1 MIMNN
6 KLSVENINFSY
17 GKKKVLNDISFYCDN
32 GITSILG
39 ANGAGKTTLM
49 KVLIGANKPSTGKVI
64 LNSENLLGYY
74 NNNNII
80 GYLPQNFDT
89 YNNITGY
96 DFLSYVCDIKNVSP
110 TEKKQ
115 YIQQAVQ
122 QFNLENVIYKN
133 IGSYSGGYKRRL
145 GIAQAVIGD
154 PNIVIIDEPTVG
166 LDPEQRLE
174 FRHYLSEIGKE
185 RIVLIS
191 THILEDVELYT
202 NNILIINQGSII
214 FNGST
219 NEAIAEAK
227 SNIYTMNTNVDEL
240 VLINKKVMVIE
251 EKRLENNTIKIKFI
265 SNDNIMDN
273 SELEKEVSLENA
285 YVFFQKCKTSI

>member
-1 MIMNN
+1 MNN
-6 KLSVENINFSY
+6 ILSVKNINFSY
-17 GKKKVLNDISFYCDN
+17 GKKRALNNISFSCNN

-49 KVLIGANKPSTGKVI
+49 KVLIGANKPSTGEVF
-64 LNSENLLGYY
+64 LNTENLLCNS
-74 NNNNII
+74 NNSIM

-89 YNNITGY
+89 YDNITGY
-96 DFLSYVCDIKNVSP
+96 DFLSYVCDIKNINSVK
-110 TEKKQ
+110 KKQ
-115 YIQQAVQ
+115 YIEQVVQ
-122 QFNLENVIYKN
+122 QFNLENVISKN

-154 PNIVIIDEPTVG
+154 PSIVIIDEPTVG

-219 NEAIAEAK
+219 NKAIAQAK
-227 SNIYTMNTNVDEL
+227 NNIYTINVNIDEL
-240 VLINKKVMVIE
+240 TSINKEVMVIE
-251 EKRLENNTIKIKFI
+251 EKRLENNMIKIKFI
-265 SNDNIMDN
+265 ANDNIVNN

>member
-1 MIMNN
+1 MNN
-6 KLSVENINFSY
+6 QLLVENINFSY
-17 GKKKVLNDISFYCDN
+17 NKKNILKDISFSCSN
-32 GITSILG
+32 GIMSVLG

-49 KVLIGANKPSTGKVI
+49 KVLIGANKPSTGKVL
-64 LNSENLLGYY
+64 LNNENLLRDS
-74 NNNNII
+74 NNMI

-89 YNNITGY
+89 YDNITGY
-96 DFLSYVCDIKNVSP
+96 DFLSYVCDIKNVDS

-115 YIQQAVQ
+115 HIDKVVE
-122 QFNLENVIYKN
+122 QFNLKMIISKT
-133 IGSYSGGYKRRL
+133 IRSYSGGYKRRL
-145 GIAQAVIGD
+145 GIAQAVIGN

-202 NNILIINQGSII
+202 NNILIIDQGSII
-214 FNGST
+214 FKGST
-219 NEAIAEAK
+219 SDAIAQAK
-227 SNIYTMNTNVDEL
+227 NSICTINVNVDEL
-240 VLINKKVMVIE
+240 KLINKKVIVIE
-251 EKRLENNTIKIKFI
+251 EKRLENNMIKIKFI
-265 SNDNIMDN
+265 PNDNFIEK

-285 YVFFQKCKTSI
+285 YVFLQKCKTSL

>member
-1 MIMNN
+1 MNN
-6 KLSVENINFSY
+6 QLLVENINFSY
-17 GKKKVLNDISFYCDN
+17 NKKNILKDISFSCSN
-32 GITSILG
+32 GITSVLG

-49 KVLIGANKPSTGKVI
+49 KVLIGANKPSTGKI
-64 LNSENLLGYY
+64 LLNNENLLKDS
-74 NNNNII
+74 NNII

-89 YNNITGY
+89 YDNITGY
-96 DFLSYVCDIKNVSP
+96 DFLSYVCDIKNMDS

-115 YIQQAVQ
+115 HIDKVVE
-122 QFNLENVIYKN
+122 QFNLESIISKT

-145 GIAQAVIGD
+145 GIAQAVIGN
-154 PNIVIIDEPTVG
+154 PNIVVIDEPTVG

-202 NNILIINQGSII
+202 NNILIIDQGSII
-214 FNGST
+214 FKGSASD
-219 NEAIAEAK
+219 AIAQAK
-227 SNIYTMNTNVDEL
+227 NNICTINVNVDEL
-240 VLINKKVMVIE
+240 RLINKKVMVIE
-251 EKRLENNTIKIKFI
+251 EKRLGNNMIKIKFI
-265 SNDNIMDN
+265 PNDNVIEK

-285 YVFFQKCKTSI
+285 YVFLQKCKTSV

>member
-1 MIMNN
+1 MNS
-6 KLSVENINFSY
+6 KLSVANINFSY
-17 GKKKVLNDISFYCDN
+17 GKKKVLNDISFSCDN

-49 KVLIGANKPSTGKVI
+49 KVLIGANKPSTGEVF
-64 LNSENLLGYY
+64 LNSENLLRNS
-74 NNNNII
+74 NNNSIM

-89 YNNITGY
+89 YDNITGY
-96 DFLSYVCDIKNVSP
+96 DFLSYVCDIKNVNSR
-110 TEKKQ
+110 EKKE
-115 YIQQAVQ
+115 YIERAVQ
-122 QFNLENVIYKN
+122 QFNLESVISKN

-145 GIAQAVIGD
+145 GIAQAVVGD

-174 FRHYLSEIGKE
+174 FRHYLSQIGKE

-214 FNGST
+214 FSGST
-219 NEAIAEAK
+219 NEAIAQAK
-227 SNIYTMNTNVDEL
+227 NNIYTMNVNVDEL
-240 VLINKKVMVIE
+240 ALINKKIMIIE
-251 EKRLENNTIKIKFI
+251 EKRLENNMIKIKFI

-285 YVFFQKCKTSI
+285 YVFFQKCKTSL

>member
-1 MIMNN
+1 MNN
-6 KLSVENINFSY
+6 QLLVENINFSY
-17 GKKKVLNDISFYCDN
+17 NKKNILKDISFSCSN
-32 GITSILG
+32 GITSVLG

-49 KVLIGANKPSTGKVI
+49 KVLIGANKPSTGKI
-64 LNSENLLGYY
+64 LLNNENLLKDS
-74 NNNNII
+74 NNII

-89 YNNITGY
+89 YDNITGY
-96 DFLSYVCDIKNVSP
+96 DFLSYVCDIKNVDS

-115 YIQQAVQ
+115 HIDKVVE
-122 QFNLENVIYKN
+122 QFNLESIISKT

-145 GIAQAVIGD
+145 GIAQAVIGN
-154 PNIVIIDEPTVG
+154 PNIVVIDEPTVG

-202 NNILIINQGSII
+202 NNILIIDQGSII
-214 FNGST
+214 FKGSASD
-219 NEAIAEAK
+219 AIAQAK
-227 SNIYTMNTNVDEL
+227 NNICTINVNVDEL
-240 VLINKKVMVIE
+240 RLISKKVMVIE
-251 EKRLENNTIKIKFI
+251 EKRLENNMIKIKFI
-265 SNDNIMDN
+265 QNDNVIKK

-285 YVFFQKCKTSI
+285 YVFLQKCKTSV

>member
-1 MIMNN
+1 MNN
-6 KLSVENINFSY
+6 QLLVENINFSY
-17 GKKKVLNDISFYCDN
+17 NKKNILKDISFSCSN
-32 GITSILG
+32 GIMSVLG

-49 KVLIGANKPSTGKVI
+49 KVLIGANKPSTGKVL
-64 LNSENLLGYY
+64 LNNENLLRDS
-74 NNNNII
+74 NNMI

-89 YNNITGY
+89 YDNITGY
-96 DFLSYVCDIKNVSP
+96 DFLSYVCDIKNVDS

-115 YIQQAVQ
+115 HIDKVVE
-122 QFNLENVIYKN
+122 QFNLKMIISKT

-145 GIAQAVIGD
+145 GIAQAVIGN

-202 NNILIINQGSII
+202 NNILIIDQGSII
-214 FNGST
+214 FKGST
-219 NEAIAEAK
+219 SDAIAQAK
-227 SNIYTMNTNVDEL
+227 NSICTINVNVDEL
-240 VLINKKVMVIE
+240 KLINKKVIVIE
-251 EKRLENNTIKIKFI
+251 EKRLENNMIKIKFI
-265 SNDNIMDN
+265 PNDNFIEK

-285 YVFFQKCKTSI
+285 YVFLQKCKTSL

>member
-1 MIMNN
+1 MNN
-6 KLSVENINFSY
+6 ILSVKNINFSY
-17 GKKKVLNDISFYCDN
+17 GKKRALNNISFSCNN

-49 KVLIGANKPSTGKVI
+49 KVLIGANKPSTGEVF
-64 LNSENLLGYY
+64 LNTENLLCNS
-74 NNNNII
+74 NNSIM

-89 YNNITGY
+89 YDNITGY
-96 DFLSYVCDIKNVSP
+96 DFLSYVCDIKNINSVK
-110 TEKKQ
+110 KKQ
-115 YIQQAVQ
+115 YIEQAIQ
-122 QFNLENVIYKN
+122 QFNLENVISKN

-154 PNIVIIDEPTVG
+154 PSIVIIDEPTVG

-219 NEAIAEAK
+219 NKAIAQAK
-227 SNIYTMNTNVDEL
+227 NNIYTININIDEL
-240 VLINKKVMVIE
+240 ASINKQVMVIE
-251 EKRLENNTIKIKFI
+251 EKRLENNMIKIKFI
-265 SNDNIMDN
+265 ANDNIVNN

-285 YVFFQKCKTSI
+285 YVFFQKCKTSV

>member
-1 MIMNN
+1 MNN
-6 KLSVENINFSY
+6 QLLVENINFSY
-17 GKKKVLNDISFYCDN
+17 NKKNILKDISFSCSN
-32 GITSILG
+32 GIMSVLG

-49 KVLIGANKPSTGKVI
+49 KVLIGANKPSTGKVL
-64 LNSENLLGYY
+64 LNNENLLRDS
-74 NNNNII
+74 NNMI

-89 YNNITGY
+89 YDNITGY
-96 DFLSYVCDIKNVSP
+96 DFLSYVCDIKNVDSA
-110 TEKKQ
+110 EKKQ
-115 YIQQAVQ
+115 HIDKVVE
-122 QFNLENVIYKN
+122 QFNLEMIISKA

-145 GIAQAVIGD
+145 GIAQAVIGN

-202 NNILIINQGSII
+202 NNILIIDQGSII
-214 FNGST
+214 FKGST
-219 NEAIAEAK
+219 SDAIARAK
-227 SNIYTMNTNVDEL
+227 NSICTINVNVDEL
-240 VLINKKVMVIE
+240 RLINKKVIVIE
-251 EKRLENNTIKIKFI
+251 EKRLENNMIKIKFI
-265 SNDNIMDN
+265 PNDNFIEK

-285 YVFFQKCKTSI
+285 YVFLQKCKTSV

>member
-1 MIMNN
+1 MNN
-6 KLSVENINFSY
+6 QLLVENINFSY
-17 GKKKVLNDISFYCDN
+17 NKKNILKDISFSCSN
-32 GITSILG
+32 GIMSVLG

-49 KVLIGANKPSTGKVI
+49 KVLIGANKPSTGKVL
-64 LNSENLLGYY
+64 LNNENLLRDS
-74 NNNNII
+74 NNMI

-89 YNNITGY
+89 YDNITGY
-96 DFLSYVCDIKNVSP
+96 DFLSYVCDIKNVDS

-115 YIQQAVQ
+115 HIDKVVE
-122 QFNLENVIYKN
+122 QFNLKMIISKT

-145 GIAQAVIGD
+145 SIAQAVIGN

-202 NNILIINQGSII
+202 NNILIIDQGSII
-214 FNGST
+214 FKGST
-219 NEAIAEAK
+219 SDAIAQAK
-227 SNIYTMNTNVDEL
+227 NSICTINVNVDEL
-240 VLINKKVMVIE
+240 KLINKKVIVIE
-251 EKRLENNTIKIKFI
+251 EKRLENNMIKIKFI
-265 SNDNIMDN
+265 PNDNFIEK

-285 YVFFQKCKTSI
+285 YVFLQKCKTSL

>member
-1 MIMNN
+1 MNN

-17 GKKKVLNDISFYCDN
+17 DKKKVLNNISFSCDN

-39 ANGAGKTTLM
+39 PNGAGKTTLM
-49 KVLIGANKPSTGKVI
+49 KIFIGANKPSMGKVI
-64 LNSENLLGYY
+64 LNNENIVCYS
-74 NNNNII
+74 NNNNIM
-80 GYLPQNFDT
+80 GYLPQNFDI
-89 YNNITGY
+89 YDNITGY
-96 DFLSYVCDIKNVSP
+96 DFLSYVCDIKNVNS
-110 TEKKQ
+110 TKKKQ
-115 YIQQAVQ
+115 HVEQVVQ
-122 QFNLENVIYKN
+122 QFNLENFISKK

-202 NNILIINQGSII
+202 NNILILNQGSLI
-214 FNGST
+214 FNGNT
-219 NEAIAEAK
+219 NEAIVHAK
-227 SNIYTMNTNVDEL
+227 NNIYTTNVNVDEL
-240 VLINKKVMVIE
+240 ALINKKVMVIE
-251 EKRLENNTIKIKFI
+251 EKRLENNMIKIKFI
-265 SNDNIMDN
+265 KNGDIMDK

-285 YVFFQKCKTSI
+285 YVFFQKCKTSL